1 MLKPGSVKICASPS
15 DIKHLAG
22 MEKDI
27 RTVDKLINGKIN
39 SEDLNI
45 WLTAFKNTKSNAA
58 ANSKGNDKREPNFVC
73 FIFER
78 PTCVSAI

>member
-1 MLKPGSVKICASPS
+1 LLKPGSVKICASPS

-39 SEDLNI
+39 SED
-45 WLTAFKNTKSNAA
+45 
-58 ANSKGNDKREPNFVC
+58 
-73 FIFER
+73 
-78 PTCVSAI
+78 